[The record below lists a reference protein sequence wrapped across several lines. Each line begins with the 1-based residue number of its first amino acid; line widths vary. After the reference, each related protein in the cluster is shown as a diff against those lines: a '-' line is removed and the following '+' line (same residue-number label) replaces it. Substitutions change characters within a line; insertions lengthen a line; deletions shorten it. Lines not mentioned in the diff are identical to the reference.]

1 MEHGVNVNSGMML
14 GATSDSSYNSLALP
28 PENTS
33 RQHSRVRHA
42 LSQLCFA
49 CGWPLAIARV
59 ASKVQARYD
68 NARLQ
73 ASSAVHM
80 RSSLLWHVT
89 QL

>member
-1 MEHGVNVNSGMML
+1 MQHGVSANSCTTL
-14 GATSDSSYNSLALP
+14 GATSDSSYNNSAFP

-33 RQHSRVRHA
+33 RQYSRVHHA

-49 CGWPLAIARV
+49 CGWRLPIARV

-73 ASSAVHM
+73 ASSAV
-80 RSSLLWHVT
+80 
-89 QL
+89 